1 MSDAK
6 ATTKSIPAN
15 SQLQKSP
22 NNGNN
27 KMKKNKTQAPKQLE
41 DADEMIEDSYSWEA
55 A

>member
-6 ATTKSIPAN
+6 ATTKSKPSN

-22 NNGNN
+22 